1 MKEHVIAPGSLRHP
15 CRKVQNDPS
24 KQNVELSRSE
34 RLDGCRRILMVG
46 RGGRTPE
53 GGAGREK
60 TERGL
65 EAPFLPSHHWPSLTF
80 SLPSVI
86 KQDPGTQGPLIL
98 HAKEKYPPPSR

>member
-1 MKEHVIAPGSLRHP
+1 
-15 CRKVQNDPS
+15 
-24 KQNVELSRSE
+24 
-34 RLDGCRRILMVG
+34 MVG

-80 SLPSVI
+80 SPPSVI
-86 KQDPGTQGPLIL
+86 KQDLGTQGPSIL
-98 HAKEKYPPPSR
+98 YAER